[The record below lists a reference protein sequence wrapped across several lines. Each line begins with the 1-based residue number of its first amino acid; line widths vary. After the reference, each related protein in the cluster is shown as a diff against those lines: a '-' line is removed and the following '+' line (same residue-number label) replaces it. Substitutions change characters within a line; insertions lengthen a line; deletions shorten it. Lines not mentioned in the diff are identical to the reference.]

1 MTMEM
6 SVGNTDRFHL
16 LAPPQARHYCK
27 PVTRIHTCNPHHLT
41 HWVMILTAMIL
52 DDYYPYFTG
61 EEAKTQ
67 KSDLTQ
73 THMDS
78 EWQNLD
84 PTLGSRTRQYFN

>member
-1 MTMEM
+1 MEM
-6 SVGNTDRFHL
+6 SVGNTDGFHL
-16 LAPPQARHYCK
+16 LALPKARHDCK
-27 PVTRIHTCNPHHLT
+27 PMTCIHTCNSHHLT
-41 HWVMILTAMIL
+41 HWVSAMII